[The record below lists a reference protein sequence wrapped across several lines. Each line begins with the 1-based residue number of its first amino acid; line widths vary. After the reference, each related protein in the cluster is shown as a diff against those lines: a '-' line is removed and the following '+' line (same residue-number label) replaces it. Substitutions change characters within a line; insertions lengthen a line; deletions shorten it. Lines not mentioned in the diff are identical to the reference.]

1 MTTTELYDGIN
12 EKGAE
17 VLLRFGGNEGLL
29 IKFLKKFAADQTF
42 AALTSALKDERG
54 EEVFRAAHT
63 LKGLYANFGFE
74 KAKDLASVITEAYRN
89 GKHEDIS
96 GPFLELDK
104 IHKEIVGRINEFLS

>member
-1 MTTTELYDGIN
+1 MTTTEFYDGIN

-63 LKGLYANFGFE
+63 CQFRFRKGERPRLRDYGSLSKRKTRGYF
-74 KAKDLASVITEAYRN
+74 R
-89 GKHEDIS
+89 
-96 GPFLELDK
+96 PF
-104 IHKEIVGRINEFLS
+104 S

>member
-1 MTTTELYDGIN
+1 MTTTEFYDGIN

-96 GPFLELDK
+96 GPFLELYK
-104 IHKEIVGRINEFLS
+104 IHKEIVGRIHEFLC

>member
-1 MTTTELYDGIN
+1 MTTTEFYDGIN

-54 EEVFRAAHT
+54 EEVGIICQFRFR
-63 LKGLYANFGFE
+63 KGERPRLRDYG
-74 KAKDLASVITEAYRN
+74 S
-89 GKHEDIS
+89 
-96 GPFLELDK
+96 
-104 IHKEIVGRINEFLS
+104 LSKRKT

>member
-1 MTTTELYDGIN
+1 MTTTEFYDGIN

-63 LKGLYANFGFE
+63 LKGIIRQFRFRKGERPRLRDYG
-74 KAKDLASVITEAYRN
+74 S
-89 GKHEDIS
+89 
-96 GPFLELDK
+96 
-104 IHKEIVGRINEFLS
+104 LSKRKT